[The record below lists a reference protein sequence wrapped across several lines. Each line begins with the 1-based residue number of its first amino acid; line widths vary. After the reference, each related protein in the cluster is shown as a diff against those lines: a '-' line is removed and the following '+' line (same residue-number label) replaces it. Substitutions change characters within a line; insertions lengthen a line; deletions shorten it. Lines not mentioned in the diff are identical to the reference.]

1 MLHHLTAERLDELES
16 ARPARLITL
25 FYDQA
30 IESLHVA
37 ISAIA
42 RKDIED
48 RCNAITAAIELL
60 SGMLQCMDSEKD
72 DEIGVNIHRIH
83 SFIIVRLPRV
93 NLHNDAKFLAE
104 AIRLL
109 KPLREAFATI
119 DRHAGELQGHAAL
132 QAALRTGQRRPKLSV
147 VSPAS

>member
-1 MLHHLTAERLDELES
+1 MLHHLNAERRDELETAS
-16 ARPARLITL
+16 PERLITL

-60 SGMLQCMDSEKD
+60 SGMLQGMASEED

-93 NLHNDAKFLAE
+93 NLHDDAKFLAE

-119 DRHAGELQGHAAL
+119 DKHAGELQQQATV
-132 QAALRTGQRRPKLSV
+132 QAALRSGQSRPKLSV
-147 VSPAS
+147 VGPAG